1 MDKKQKSEQIHI
13 RITEEEKAEITYNA
27 ELLNLSVSQYVL
39 QCVHRKRIVVCENFP
54 ELLVQL
60 SRLGNNLNQIARI
73 ANTNDSVTYENIFQA
88 KDILSKCYDEM
99 RKLVEYICEPEMKI
113 KKEDKISEEAL
124 EEIKNAV
131 AIINKQVNSIRT
143 FEKIESIDGEMIGDS
158 KND

>member
-13 RITEEEKAEITYNA
+13 RITEEEKAEIAYNA

-99 RKLVEYICEPEMKI
+99 RKFVEYICEPEMKI